1 MSDIEAAIAETEER
15 ARRHL
20 FDSKGKKRPE
30 GYFVSLFTLHTLV
43 RPATI
48 EEAMQP
54 KPGHSLFDWSGAT
67 YVYDGGL
74 GELIMADAHADTFC
88 DRVLCNAAAAMLE
101 ATGGITDNRLR
112 AYVCGRLS
120 GWLVTNSKRKRGRTR
135 DNWGRDAV
143 IVGRLVLPLLDRFKA
158 TRNDATEA
166 ESACSIAKAALERI
180 GIHISEKRIEE
191 IWGKYRSRSG

>member
-1 MSDIEAAIAETEER
+1 MI
-15 ARRHL
+15 
-20 FDSKGKKRPE
+20 F
-30 GYFVSLFTLHTLV
+30 
-43 RPATI
+43 
-48 EEAMQP
+48 
-54 KPGHSLFDWSGAT
+54 
-67 YVYDGGL
+67 YDGGL

-143 IVGRLVLPLLDRFKA
+143 IVGRLVLPLLDQFKA